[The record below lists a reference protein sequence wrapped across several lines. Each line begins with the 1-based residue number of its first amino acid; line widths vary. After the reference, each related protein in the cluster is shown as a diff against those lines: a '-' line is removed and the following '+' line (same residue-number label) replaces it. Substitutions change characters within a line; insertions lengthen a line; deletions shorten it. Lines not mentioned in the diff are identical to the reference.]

1 MAETTNGAQ
10 EIFGNFCECTA
21 RCSSSR
27 HKFPF
32 KNFLTSFFFLIIYLA
47 FCWKYVKVYLYFE
60 KGKKNKKKWGFKK
73 VVHKNSKAKN

>member
-32 KNFLTSFFFLIIYLA
+32 KNFLTNF
-47 FCWKYVKVYLYFE
+47 KK
-60 KGKKNKKKWGFKK
+60 KKNLFNFLLK
-73 VVHKNSKAKN
+73 VC